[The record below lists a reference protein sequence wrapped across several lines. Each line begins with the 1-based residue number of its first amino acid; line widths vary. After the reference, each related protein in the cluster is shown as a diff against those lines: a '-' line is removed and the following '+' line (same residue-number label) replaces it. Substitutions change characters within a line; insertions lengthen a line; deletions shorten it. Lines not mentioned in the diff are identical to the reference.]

1 MLDYVGLPTRRN
13 TPSIAGHKLRPQW
26 PRLHQ
31 GGYTMAPWHGG
42 NPSVAMAPCALS
54 LLWRSS
60 TPQRPRHGS
69 WLVCLCPRYQGTEA
83 STELQKTRWTRD
95 VFWIATWGCNRCKL
109 GTARQQT
116 CLLWWIGW
124 SEKLQETMLSF
135 CKSNEYGPFSCKCPN
150 HLHLQPRNEDLL
162 NLLNLLTGA

>member
-54 LLWRSS
+54 RLWRSS

-109 GTARQQT
+109 GTARPGSKLAFFDGLVEAKSCRRPC
-116 CLLWWIGW
+116 CLFANQMNLGPCPVNVPTIFIFN
-124 SEKLQETMLSF
+124 QEMRIS
-135 CKSNEYGPFSCKCPN
+135 
-150 HLHLQPRNEDLL
+150 
-162 NLLNLLTGA
+162 